1 MFSQCRNLLK
11 YLQLINCMHHFQTV
25 SYSYLFNPIA
35 LMLLIELG
43 KGELDVCDKIQLK
56 VTRASKENNK
66 APFATVF

>member
-1 MFSQCRNLLK
+1 
-11 YLQLINCMHHFQTV
+11 MHHFQTV

-66 APFATVF
+66 APFGTVF